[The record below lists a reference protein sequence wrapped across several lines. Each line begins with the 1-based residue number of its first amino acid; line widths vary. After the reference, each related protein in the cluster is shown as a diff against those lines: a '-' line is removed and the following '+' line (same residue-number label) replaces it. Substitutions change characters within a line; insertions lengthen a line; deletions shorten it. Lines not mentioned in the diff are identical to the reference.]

1 MSVTLNEARDALQ
14 YVDWSSLH
22 RVAEGTKFAVVI
34 DGEPVTATVVQAV
47 KQNDESHDRDIFV
60 TVEISGQYFQKQG
73 YASVGSHCYGDYEDS
88 WYDLREVRA
97 REKIVTVYEP
107 V

>member
-1 MSVTLNEARDALQ
+1 MALTLQDANTALR
-14 YVDWSSLH
+14 YIDWSEVH
-22 RVAEGTKFAVVI
+22 AVPEGTKIAVII
-34 DGEPVTATVVQAV
+34 DGEPVTATVVQSV

-60 TVEISGQYFQKQG
+60 TIEIAGQFWQKQG

-88 WYDLREVRA
+88 WYELREVA
-97 REKIVTVYEP
+97 PREKTVTEYVP